1 MNHNMGNEL
10 TKLLGKE
17 IKKIRKNRN
26 LTQEEFGEE
35 LGILQPVVS
44 RLESG
49 KQMNGIVKLVKLLE
63 KVNIGINILVID
75 LDQELWY
82 TM

>member
-75 LDQELWY
+75 LDQEL
-82 TM
+82 

>member
-1 MNHNMGNEL
+1 MGNEL

-75 LDQELWY
+75 LDQEL
-82 TM
+82 